1 MPFLPHSQGFQSV
14 ADVFMRDPKRYHPFA
29 QFIAGVMSGDSD
41 LSRVERETIA
51 LYVSELNDCRYCV
64 SAHQA
69 VLRGLGADEAAV
81 SSARA
86 APRMRP
92 VLELAHKLTQ
102 TPGAVDQSDIDA
114 VQAAGWSEQ
123 AVEDVTIVVSLF
135 AFMNRLVDGFG
146 IEGSAKVFE
155 KSGPMIAQHG
165 YGPLAQALGQKTGA
179 A

>member
-1 MPFLPHSQGFQSV
+1 MPFSLHSQDFQSV
-14 ADVFMRDPKRYHPFA
+14 ADVFMRDPKRYHPFT

-51 LYVSELNDCRYCV
+51 LYVSDLNDCRYCV
-64 SAHQA
+64 GSHQV

-81 SSARA
+81 SSAQA
-86 APRMRP
+86 SPRMRP

-114 VQAAGWSEQ
+114 VRAAGWSDQ
-123 AVEDVTIVVSLF
+123 AIEDVIIVISLF

-146 IEGSAKVFE
+146 IEGSSQVFE

-165 YGPLAQALGQKTGA
+165 YGPLAQALGQKVGA